1 MRKKYLSALLFG
13 ALLVTSAGTFTSC
26 KDYDDDINN
35 LQEQITANADAI
47 KALEELVK
55 AGKYVSGV
63 AIEGQVITFTFSDGS
78 TTPITIPEGEKGQT
92 VEVKDNELYID
103 GEATGIKVAEAA
115 TAETGLVKAENGTWW
130 VLGEDGEYTNTN
142 IPVSGV
148 TVSGSEA
155 DGYTFT
161 IYDANGGKQ
170 TVKLPTAASAI
181 TELTLGDK
189 TIQDGVHGTIDD
201 KKYYSWNGND
211 YESQTELEGLV
222 GNEFLISKQAFKFTN
237 VGNKTE
243 ITDASKWPGNKTLP
257 KDGDYIYASPTS
269 VDLRIDPVNVD
280 ASNIDF
286 YLTNTKNADLS
297 PVVLEATAESGDN
310 PLSGTNG
317 RAANTGNGL
326 WTLSMNNTVV
336 EKDKEGD
343 IWDAIEKADDG
354 NYVYSV
360 NANHGFRSKY
370 ELKVVTINAEKLET
384 LSITGVA
391 ADGKD
396 AEFNGIIIGTDTYKS
411 VDEDATR
418 NITFKTGKAYEV
430 RGVEGSALYDMY
442 LTADKS
448 DTDVYGLTFDQ
459 DKHTFTIG
467 KNPDVSSI
475 PAEFDLIIYT
485 VANNGDVE
493 KTKVNITINTE
504 INAAAEYTLQE
515 HSINKDANKNYF
527 GIDLSTMKTALGDN
541 LNQWMQNVDLKAGQI
556 EYEWSADNISYSKVT
571 PAGFAFDIVEKLVD
585 IPDNDITKVA
595 TKATADRNKAN
606 FIQVSINNT
615 VTTTDYLKLGHTY
628 YIKATFKTTD
638 GGILNSIVVPVK
650 FNAPAL
656 SAQFVKESA
665 VFKDGGNTAYAYMN
679 YEDQLIDANNDK
691 IGDYINRSVYKL
703 SRAFSD
709 MPDAADAVTLS
720 LDNQTVVVENTQ
732 LTSEKVAD
740 FVNEAN
746 YYCSDDI
753 MVELIANDNLPK
765 AQNTNLHVGYGK
777 ELTIK
782 ATGYVVKDQGYRYK
796 NTRWLYAST
805 EDATYTFNIKVM
817 SPIYEGTVTA
827 TDNIVTI
834 PATGSA
840 YNLSNNDIK
849 GTTYNNIAYKVLPDK
864 VVDGRIKAWNRDE
877 IAGVSA
883 KSNNENVF
891 KVAGTPSAANA
902 YKDDEGKTVIVE
914 GTLAVTPQNIAETT
928 ESTMTITVEDVW
940 GYKKPNDIKVKITVG
955 E

>member
-13 ALLVTSAGTFTSC
+13 ALLFASAGTFTSC

-35 LQEQITANADAI
+35 LQSQITANADAI
-47 KALEELVK
+47 KALQDLVN

-63 AIEGQVITFTFSDGS
+63 AMEGQTITFTFSDGS
-78 TTPITIPEGEKGQT
+78 TQPITIPAGEKGQT
-92 VEVKDNELYID
+92 VVVKDGELYID
-103 GEATGIKVAEAA
+103 DEATGIKVAEELDTEA
-115 TAETGLVKAENGTWW
+115 GLVKSENGTWW
-130 VLGEDGEYTNTN
+130 VLNENGEYTNTN
-142 IPVSGV
+142 IPVSGI
-148 TVSGSEA
+148 TVSGSEK

-161 IYDANGGKQ
+161 IYDEKGESQ
-170 TVKLPTAASAI
+170 TVKLPSAVSSI
-181 TELTLGDK
+181 TEMTLGDK
-189 TIQDGVHGTIDD
+189 TTNPTGCKYNNASITVSDKSVLISNVKFDYANLD
-201 KKYYSWNGND
+201 KKITG
-211 YESQTELEGLV
+211 
-222 GNEFLISKQAFKFTN
+222 FTAGDWK
-237 VGNKTE
+237 GNK
-243 ITDASKWPGNKTLP
+243 KLP
-257 KDGDYIYASPTS
+257 ADGDFIYSSPTKI
-269 VDLRIDPVNVD
+269 DLRIDPVNVD
-280 ASNIDF
+280 ATTIDF

-297 PVVLEATAESGDN
+297 PVVLNASASQDSNKDPMNLGQA
-310 PLSGTNG
+310 NG
-317 RAANTGNGL
+317 RAAVTGNGL
-326 WTLSMNNTVV
+326 WTLSMENQIVAKADN
-336 EKDKEGD
+336 KDT
-343 IWDAIEKADDG
+343 WDAITKADNG
-354 NYVYSV
+354 FVYAV

-370 ELKVVTINAEKLET
+370 ELTVQRIDAETLEKL
-384 LSITGVA
+384 SFKGVEGSFTC
-391 ADGKD
+391 D
-396 AEFNGIIIGTDTYKS
+396 
-411 VDEDATR
+411 VDDQEV
-418 NITFKTGKAYEV
+418 NNNSITFKTGTAYKVNTIQE
-430 RGVEGSALYDMY
+430 SALYDMY

-448 DTDVYGLTFDQ
+448 DVEVYGLTFDQ

-467 KNPDVSSI
+467 KNPDVSTVD
-475 PAEFDLIIYT
+475 ANFTLIVYT
-485 VANNGDVE
+485 VANNG
-493 KTKVNITINTE
+493 TVNKATVTININTE
-504 INAAAEYTLQE
+504 ISNAAEYTLQE

-541 LNQWMQNVDLKAGQI
+541 LNQWMQNVDLSDVD
-556 EYEWSADNISYSKVT
+556 YEWSADNISYSKNT

-585 IPDNDITKVA
+585 IPDNDITKVT
-595 TKATADRNKAN
+595 TKATEDRNKAN

-615 VTTTDYLKLGHTY
+615 VATTDYLKLGHTY
-628 YIKATFKTTD
+628 YIKAIFKTD
-638 GGILNSIVVPVK
+638 KDGILNSIVVPVK

-679 YEDQLIDANNDK
+679 YEDQNTQPYSGEA
-691 IGDYINRSVYKL
+691 VYKL

-709 MPDAADAVTLS
+709 MPDVADQVKLS
-720 LDNQTVVVENTQ
+720 LDDQTVVVENTQ
-732 LTSEKVAD
+732 LTSKNVAG

-746 YYCSDDI
+746 DYCSDDI

-864 VVDGRIKAWNRDE
+864 VVDGIIRDWNREE

-891 KVAGTPSAANA
+891 KVADKPSAAYS
-902 YKDDEGKTVIVE
+902 YKDSEGKSVKVE

-928 ESTMTITVEDVW
+928 ESTMTVTVEDVW

>member
-115 TAETGLVKAENGTWW
+115 TAEAGLVKAENGTWW

-148 TVSGSEA
+148 TVSGSEK

-161 IYDANGGKQ
+161 IYNEKGEAQ
-170 TVKLPTAASAI
+170 TVKLPTASSAI
-181 TELTLGDK
+181 TEITLG
-189 TIQDGVHGTIDD
+189 TETRQDGVINSEVT
-201 KKYYSWNGND
+201 KAYYAWNGNVD
-211 YESQTELEGLV
+211 VIRPKLTLDKKD
-222 GNEFLISKQAFKFTN
+222 FLISKQAFKFTN

-310 PLSGTNG
+310 PLPGTNG

-343 IWDAIEKADDG
+343 IWDAIEKAEDG
-354 NYVYSV
+354 DYVYSV

-391 ADGKD
+391 ANGED
-396 AEFNGIIIGTDTYKS
+396 ADFNGIEIGTDTYKS
-411 VDEDATR
+411 VDEDPLAPR

-485 VANNGDVE
+485 VANNGEVE

-504 INAAAEYTLQE
+504 ISAAAEYTLQE

-556 EYEWSADNISYSKVT
+556 EYEWSADNISYSNVT
-571 PAGFAFDIVEKLVD
+571 PEGFEFDIVEKLVD
-585 IPDNDITKVA
+585 IPDNDIEKVA
-595 TKATADRNKAN
+595 TKATDDRNKAN

-615 VTTTDYLKLGHTY
+615 VTTSTYLKLGHTY

-665 VFKDGGNTAYAYMN
+665 VFKDGGKA
-679 YEDQLIDANNDK
+679 
-691 IGDYINRSVYKL
+691 VYKL

-709 MPDAADAVTLS
+709 MPDVADQVKLS
-720 LDNQTVVVENTQ
+720 LDDQTVVVENTQ
-732 LTSEKVAD
+732 LTSENVAD
-740 FVNEAN
+740 FVNEGN
-746 YYCSDDI
+746 DYCSDDI

-827 TDNIVTI
+827 TDNIITI

-864 VVDGRIKAWNRDE
+864 VVDGIIKDWNREE
-877 IAGVSA
+877 IASVSA

-891 KVAGTPSAANA
+891 KVAGTPSAAYA
-902 YKDDEGKTVIVE
+902 YKDNEEKTVIVE

>member
-13 ALLVTSAGTFTSC
+13 ALLFASAGTFTSC

-35 LQEQITANADAI
+35 LQSQITANADAI
-47 KALEELVK
+47 KALQDLVN

-63 AIEGQVITFTFSDGS
+63 AMEGQTITFTFSDGS
-78 TTPITIPEGEKGQT
+78 TQPITIPAGEKGQT
-92 VEVKDNELYID
+92 VVVKDGELYID
-103 GEATGIKVAEAA
+103 DEATGIKVAEELDTEA
-115 TAETGLVKAENGTWW
+115 GLVKSENGTWW

-148 TVSGSEA
+148 TVSGSEK

-161 IYDANGGKQ
+161 IYNEKGEAQ
-170 TVKLPTAASAI
+170 TVKLPTAVSSI
-181 TELTLGDK
+181 TEMTLGNEVGQAGSGYK
-189 TIQDGVHGTIDD
+189 RIDGVTDANV
-201 KKYYSWNGND
+201 KA
-211 YESQTELEGLV
+211 
-222 GNEFLISKQAFKFTN
+222 FLISSQEFTFKN
-237 VGNKTE
+237 SLVPE
-243 ITDASKWPGNKTLP
+243 ISDASKWPGNKKLP
-257 KDGDYIYASPTS
+257 NNGDRIFSSPTT

-280 ASNIDF
+280 ATTIDF
-286 YLTNTKNADLS
+286 YLTNTKNTDLS
-297 PVVLEATAESGDN
+297 PVVLNASASQDSN
-310 PLSGTNG
+310 DDPLQNANG
-317 RAANTGNGL
+317 RAAVTGNGL
-326 WTLSMNNTVV
+326 WTLSMDNITVA
-336 EKDKEGD
+336 KDSYNDTWTAIGD
-343 IWDAIEKADDG
+343 AETTDTDG
-354 NYVYSV
+354 KNGYVYAV

-370 ELKVVTINAEKLET
+370 ELKVQRIEAEDLKSLY
-384 LSITGVA
+384 IMGVDKDNSDKSFTFGLNELKGTSVSED
-391 ADGKD
+391 DG
-396 AEFNGIIIGTDTYKS
+396 
-411 VDEDATR
+411 V
-418 NITFKTGKAYEV
+418 TFKTGKAYKV
-430 RGVEGSALYDMY
+430 NAVESSALYDMY
-442 LTADKS
+442 LTAD
-448 DTDVYGLTFDQ
+448 DTDKDVYGLTFDQ
-459 DKHTFTIG
+459 DNHTFTIG

-475 PAEFDLIIYT
+475 PAEFELIVYT
-485 VANNGDVE
+485 VANDG
-493 KTKVNITINTE
+493 TVNKSTVTISINTE
-504 INAAAEYTLQE
+504 ISAAAEYTLQE

-556 EYEWSADNISYSKVT
+556 KYEWSADNISYSEK

-585 IPDNDITKVA
+585 IPDNDITQVA
-595 TKATADRNKAN
+595 TKATEDRNKAN

-615 VTTTDYLKLGHTY
+615 ETVANTDYLKLGHTY

-679 YEDQLIDANNDK
+679 YEDQLIDANNDRR
-691 IGDYINRSVYKL
+691 GDYINRSVYKL

-732 LTSEKVAD
+732 LTSANVAD
-740 FVNEAN
+740 FENGTN
-746 YYCSDDI
+746 DICSDDI
-753 MVELIANDNLPK
+753 MVELIENADLPK

-805 EDATYTFNIKVM
+805 EDATYTFKIKVM
-817 SPIYEGTVTA
+817 SPIYEGVVTA
-827 TDNIVTI
+827 TDNIITI
-834 PATGSA
+834 PATGSD

-849 GTTYNNIAYKVLPDK
+849 GTTYNNITYKVLPDK
-864 VVDGRIKAWNRDE
+864 VVDGKTNDWNREE
-877 IAGVSA
+877 IAKVSA

-891 KVAGTPSAANA
+891 KVAGEPSAAYT
-902 YKDDEGKTVIVE
+902 YKDSEGKTVKVE

-928 ESTMTITVEDVW
+928 ESTMTVTVTDVW
-940 GYKKPNDIKVKITVG
+940 GYNKPNDIKVKITVG

>member
-103 GEATGIKVAEAA
+103 GEPTGIKVAEEA
-115 TAETGLVKAENGTWW
+115 TAEAGLVKAENGTWW

-170 TVKLPTAASAI
+170 TVKLPSAVSSI
-181 TELTLGDK
+181 TEITLGES
-189 TIQDGVHGTIDD
+189 V
-201 KKYYSWNGND
+201 YYNGK
-211 YESQTELEGLV
+211 LV
-222 GNEFLISKQAFKFTN
+222 SDIKVIERPANVETDNFLISSEEFKGFN
-237 VGNKTE
+237 PSADVKADG
-243 ITDASKWPGNKTLP
+243 ITDASKWPGNKDIP
-257 KDGDYIYASPTS
+257 NAGDYIFASPTS

-286 YLTNTKNADLS
+286 YLTNTKNVDLS
-297 PVVLEATAESGDN
+297 PVVLKASASQDSNNGAMT
-310 PLSGTNG
+310 GTNG
-317 RAANTGNGL
+317 RAAVTGNGL
-326 WTLSMNNTVV
+326 WTLSMDNVV
-336 EKDKEGD
+336 VDKSDVNSTLEA
-343 IWDAIEKADDG
+343 INDAADK
-354 NYVYSV
+354 YAYAI

-370 ELKVVTINAEKLET
+370 GLKANTIAAEDLKT

-391 ADGKD
+391 ADGED
-396 AEFNGIIIGTDTYKS
+396 ADFKGIEIGTDTYKS
-411 VDEDATR
+411 VDEDAPR

-430 RGVEGSALYDMY
+430 KGVQGSALYDMY
-442 LTADKS
+442 ITADES
-448 DTDVYGLTFDQ
+448 DTEVYGLTFDQ

-485 VANNGDVE
+485 VANNGDVQ

-504 INAAAEYTLQE
+504 ISAAAEYTLQE

-541 LNQWMQNVDLKAGQI
+541 LNQWMQNVALSQT
-556 EYEWSADNISYSKVT
+556 EYKLLNANKDEIRKD
-571 PAGFAFDIVEKLVD
+571 GFNFAVVEKLID
-585 IPDNDITKVA
+585 IPEGGVPST
-595 TKATADRNKAN
+595 TDRNKAN
-606 FIQVSINNT
+606 FIEVSVDNSGNN
-615 VTTTDYLKLGHTY
+615 YMKLGSTY
-628 YIKATFKTTD
+628 YIQATFKTTD

-679 YEDQLIDANNDK
+679 YEDQTSGESA
-691 IGDYINRSVYKL
+691 YKL
-703 SRAFSD
+703 SRAFSA
-709 MPDAADAVTLS
+709 MPDAGEGVTLS
-720 LDNQTVVVENTQ
+720 LDNVTKVVENTNY
-732 LTSEKVAD
+732 TSASVAK
-740 FVNEAN
+740 F
-746 YYCSDDI
+746 S
-753 MVELIANDNLPK
+753 IANNDADCTKEVKVQLSDP
-765 AQNTNLHVGYGK
+765 ADYTRDENTNLSAGYGK
-777 ELTIK
+777 ELIVNANAKELTNL
-782 ATGYVVKDQGYRYK
+782 GYQYK
-796 NTRWLYAST
+796 NTRWLYASA
-805 EDATYTFNIKVM
+805 EDATYTFKIKVM
-817 SPIYEGTVTA
+817 SPIYEGVVTA
-827 TDNIVTI
+827 TDNVVTI

-840 YNLSNNDIK
+840 YYMSNDDIK
-849 GTTYNNIAYKVLPDK
+849 GTTYNNIAYKVLPDL
-864 VVDGRIKAWNRDE
+864 VATQGEGEEEHYIPEWSRQE
-877 IAGVSA
+877 IEAVTA
-883 KSNNENVF
+883 KSNNERVF
-891 KVAGTPSAANA
+891 KVAGTPSPA
-902 YKDDEGKTVIVE
+902 YYTTDGAGNLIKVE

-928 ESTMTITVEDVW
+928 ESTMTVTVEDVW

>member
-148 TVSGSEA
+148 TVSGSEK

-161 IYDANGGKQ
+161 IYNEKGEAQ
-170 TVKLPTAASAI
+170 TVKLPTASSSI
-181 TELTLGDK
+181 TEITLGESVYYNGVLVSD
-189 TIQDGVHGTIDD
+189 IQPDQRPDNVTID
-201 KKYYSWNGND
+201 N
-211 YESQTELEGLV
+211 
-222 GNEFLISKQAFKFTN
+222 FLISSEKFEKFN
-237 VGNKTE
+237 PSEAVKADG
-243 ITDASKWPGNKTLP
+243 ITDASKWPGNKDIP
-257 KDGDYIYASPTS
+257 NAGDYIFASPTS

-286 YLTNTKNADLS
+286 YLTNTKNVDLS
-297 PVVLEATAESGDN
+297 PVVLKASASQDSNNGAMT
-310 PLSGTNG
+310 GTNG
-317 RAANTGNGL
+317 RAAVTGNGL
-326 WTLSMNNTVV
+326 WTLSMDNVV
-336 EKDKEGD
+336 VDKSDVNSTLEA
-343 IWDAIEKADDG
+343 INDAAGE
-354 NYVYSV
+354 YVYAI

-370 ELKVVTINAEKLET
+370 GLKANTIAAEDLDN

-391 ADGKD
+391 ADGED

-504 INAAAEYTLQE
+504 ISAAAEYTLQE

-541 LNQWMQNVDLKAGQI
+541 LNQWMQNVDLEKVDYQ
-556 EYEWSADNISYSKVT
+556 WSADNITYSEDT
-571 PAGFAFDIVEKLVD
+571 PDGFAFDIVEKLVD
-585 IPDNDITKVA
+585 IPDNDINKVA
-595 TKATADRNKAN
+595 TKATEDRNKAN

-615 VTTTDYLKLGHTY
+615 ETVANTDYLKLGHTY

-679 YEDQLIDANNDK
+679 YEDQRVNNNTYKDEA
-691 IGDYINRSVYKL
+691 VYKL

-709 MPDAADAVTLS
+709 MPDVADEVKLS

-732 LTSEKVAD
+732 LTSVDVAG
-740 FVNEAN
+740 FVNEGN
-746 YYCSDDI
+746 NYCSDDI
-753 MVELIANDNLPK
+753 MVELIEDADLPK

-782 ATGYVVKDQGYRYK
+782 ATGHVVQDQGYRYK

-805 EDATYTFNIKVM
+805 EDATYTFQIKVM
-817 SPIYEGTVTA
+817 SPIYEGVVTA
-827 TDNIVTI
+827 TDNIITI

-864 VVDGRIKAWNRDE
+864 VLAGGGQAWNREE

-891 KVAGTPSAANA
+891 KVADTPSDAYA
-902 YKDDEGKTVIVE
+902 YKDNEGKTVIVE

-928 ESTMTITVEDVW
+928 ESTMTITVEDCW